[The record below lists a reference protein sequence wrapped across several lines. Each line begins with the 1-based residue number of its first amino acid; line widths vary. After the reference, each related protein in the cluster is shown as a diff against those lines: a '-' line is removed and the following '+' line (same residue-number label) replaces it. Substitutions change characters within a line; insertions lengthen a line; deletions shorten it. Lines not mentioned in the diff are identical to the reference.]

1 MQHPIFNVSLKKR
14 GGIRFLKLG
23 RINIAF
29 SVSRCRPELFAVR
42 YGIMGQAAMWDGRH
56 WVPLGKRATARQR
69 KLDAVAADARALRY
83 ASLEAKLG
91 DQLERDIAA
100 VVAWNIAPPNH

>member
-29 SVSRCRPELFAVR
+29 SVSRPKPDVSAL
-42 YGIMGQAAMWDGRH
+42 
-56 WVPLGKRATARQR
+56 VP
-69 KLDAVAADARALRY
+69 ADAGALRY
-83 ASLEAKLG
+83 ARLV

-100 VVAWNIAPPNH
+100 VVAHNLTTTFH